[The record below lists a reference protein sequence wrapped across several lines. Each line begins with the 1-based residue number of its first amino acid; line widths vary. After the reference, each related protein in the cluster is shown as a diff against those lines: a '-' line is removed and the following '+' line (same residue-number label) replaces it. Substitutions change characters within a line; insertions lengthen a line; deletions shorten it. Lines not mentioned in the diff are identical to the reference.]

1 MILKKKKLVASGNE
15 RMEHWLSLFHA
26 SVAVAVFVMVI
37 ALASSTIVLAAR
49 ATGSPRLQKDGIQK
63 EVRMAD
69 VAVVP
74 ATLGVVFALVA
85 VCIAIDNDPLLEA
98 SNVPLAIVP
107 VSGGSVIT
115 SVLTLTLRWEL
126 RDFVATLHD
135 G

>member
-1 MILKKKKLVASGNE
+1 
-15 RMEHWLSLFHA
+15 MEHWSSLFHA

-74 ATLGVVFALVA
+74 ATLGVVSALVA
-85 VCIAIDNDPLLEA
+85 VCIAIDNDPLLKA
-98 SNVPLAIVP
+98 SNVPSAIVP

-115 SVLTLTLRWEL
+115 SVLALTLRWEL

-135 G
+135 E